1 MCGSFIRNYLGQYS
15 QRIIFIPGDENEMN
29 IDVIIDKDDVEN
41 RLYLHSIFIDGL
53 SCMYEEG
60 ADEVYDYYSSD
71 YHYCFSNEKL

>member
-1 MCGSFIRNYLGQYS
+1 
-15 QRIIFIPGDENEMN
+15 MN